1 MEYIWVKTV
10 LPQMDTLLLL
20 KGMFLS
26 AGITTLPEIIFAY
39 YLIYVAYE
47 KLLNKKGS
55 QVLNFIQL
63 AIMLIV
69 CVSLVRLSGYYILN
83 NWAYEKE
90 LSEKVLW
97 DSAIMWRSLIYFGFS
112 SGFALSLRLFRKQ
125 ATAVRREKALVEEKL
140 NIELKQLRNQLNP
153 HFLFNTLN
161 NIYALTRKKSDL
173 APDAVL
179 KLSDLLDFMLYK
191 AEADTISIENEIQFL
206 EDYISLEK
214 IRYSDRLT
222 LNFKKDIHQQTA
234 EIAPL
239 ILLPLVEN
247 AFKHGASESGS
258 EVSINIEITQ
268 REMKF
273 YFTIENTFD
282 PIDYPN
288 PSGNIGLKNVMRRL
302 ELLYKE
308 HSIEIDTKLNLF
320 QVTLYINLDSYGKV

>member
-1 MEYIWVKTV
+1 
-10 LPQMDTLLLL
+10 
-20 KGMFLS
+20 MFLS
-26 AGITTLPEIIFAY
+26 AGTTTLPEILFAY

-47 KLLNKKGS
+47 KLANKKGS
-55 QVLNFIQL
+55 QILNFIQL
-63 AIMLIV
+63 AIMLVI
-69 CVSLVRLSGYYILN
+69 CVTLVRLSGFYILN
-83 NWAYEKE
+83 NLAYEKK

-97 DSAIMWRSLIYFGFS
+97 DWAVMWRSLIYFGFS
-112 SGFALSLRLFRKQ
+112 SGLALSLRLFRKQ
-125 ATAVRREKALVEEKL
+125 VTAARREKALVEEKL

-161 NIYALTRKKSDL
+161 NIYSLTRKKSDL

-191 AEADTISIENEIQFL
+191 AEADTISLENEIQFL

-214 IRYSDRLT
+214 IRYSDRLA
-222 LNFKKDIHQQTA
+222 LNFKKDTHQPTP

-268 REMKF
+268 REMDF
-273 YFTIENTFD
+273 NFTIENTFD
-282 PIDYPN
+282 PIEYPN
-288 PSGNIGLKNVMRRL
+288 PGGNIGLKNVMRRL
-302 ELLYKE
+302 ELIYKE
-308 HSIEIDTKLNLF
+308 HNIKINSKSNLF
-320 QVTLYINLDSYGKV
+320 RVTLYINLDSYGKA